1 MCRIQDEIGSF
12 YQNINNDDLKDI
24 DELKND
30 NDKLRRQLDASEQ
43 ALEKAYK
50 RNEELRVILQQKPGE
65 RSDIETLRNENK
77 TLEKQIAK
85 LQDQNKKKVL
95 DYLSSVENPVDLN
108 QLGKSFRGLTEEYK
122 DAIKQFH
129 EEKKNLIHEVND
141 CNDEY
146 AELVKNNYRQFKK
159 KNEMKNEIEA
169 LKNLIN
175 NNLILK
181 EDIIKV
187 NNQFAVNVKNE
198 NSTISE
204 EIEQAEG
211 SLSSLN
217 RELCK

>member
-77 TLEKQIAK
+77 ILEKQIAK

>member
-175 NNLILK
+175 NNLVLK

-187 NNQFAVNVKNE
+187 NNQFTVNVKNE
-198 NSTISE
+198 NSSISE
-204 EIEQAEG
+204 EIEQAED